1 MLIVWEKIMN
11 EEIQIKIIEL
21 MDDGAT
27 PESSTELKQLVDSSE
42 EAQSFY
48 ESILVSESAI
58 EGFFG
63 GDKAKELSNKIDAFV
78 EKQFEETSKVSSIN
92 FKPVVGFAVAA
103 SLAVIALTFI
113 DIPSNMILD
122 SSSDTDESLYVA
134 TEYPADL
141 IVVEESE
148 PLVISGAEID
158 TLWSTATEI
167 ANELG
172 VDRYEVMYVVYE
184 GNKDSFVDNDINQ
197 YRQDADYFVDLSL
210 IENLETQFVINEVKR
225 HIFCRC

>member
-1 MLIVWEKIMN
+1 MKEDIQLKIV
-11 EEIQIKIIEL
+11 EL
-21 MDDGAT
+21 MDEGAT
-27 PESSTELKQLVDSSE
+27 LESSTELKALV
-42 EAQSFY
+42 EASDEATKFY
-48 ESILVSESAI
+48 ESILVSESML

-63 GDKAKELSNKIDAFV
+63 GEKAKEIDNKIDALV
-78 EKQFEETSKVSSIN
+78 EEQLAKPKAAPRFN